1 MDIAL
6 NQGVAVDLT
15 GRIKMLTD
23 MCRISK
29 IEKMLSDCFENMPDE
44 SPIKYVGEL
53 NKNDVMH

>member
-1 MDIAL
+1 
-6 NQGVAVDLT
+6 
-15 GRIKMLTD
+15 MLTD